1 MVLLVAKSLVDW
13 SWGDTWVVTG
23 LGFGIVVVLL
33 ICLVFI
39 LQAFGWTMQRMTAP
53 KAPKAPEAPK
63 QTPKTE
69 STQKAAQKAQ
79 TAPSEPEK
87 AAIAMAI
94 AASDSDE
101 IAAVAYAGKLGAY
114 WWRSGD
120 WQIDASAHD
129 ACDDECCGCK
139 GFIREWRRERLS
151 GEAPQ

>member
-1 MVLLVAKSLVDW
+1 MVLLVAKSLVEW

-69 STQKAAQKAQ
+69 SSQKAAQKAQ

-87 AAIAMAI
+87 AAIAMAL

-101 IAAVAYAGKLGAY
+101 IAAVAYALHL
-114 WWRSGD
+114 
-120 WQIDASAHD
+120 AHNSRHD
-129 ACDDECCGCK
+129 LPTAMISLHQHETAWNTKSVGMNNT
-139 GFIREWRRERLS
+139 GF
-151 GEAPQ
+151 

>member
-69 STQKAAQKAQ
+69 SSQKAAQKAQ

-87 AAIAMAI
+87 AAIAMAL

-101 IAAVAYAGKLGAY
+101 IAAVAYALHL
-114 WWRSGD
+114 
-120 WQIDASAHD
+120 AHNSRHD
-129 ACDDECCGCK
+129 LPTAMISLHQHETAWNTKSVGMNNA
-139 GFIREWRRERLS
+139 GF
-151 GEAPQ
+151 